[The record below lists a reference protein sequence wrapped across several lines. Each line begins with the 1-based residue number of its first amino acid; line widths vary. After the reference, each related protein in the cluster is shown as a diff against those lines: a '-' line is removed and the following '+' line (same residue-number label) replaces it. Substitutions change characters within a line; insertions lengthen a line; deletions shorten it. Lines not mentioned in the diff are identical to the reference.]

1 MEAKREMFMA
11 VRQCYNENQNMAKII
26 VKNQTIKTLSKNG
39 VDYICITD
47 ITRQK
52 NPIELETC

>member
-1 MEAKREMFMA
+1 MYANVITKIK
-11 VRQCYNENQNMAKII
+11 NMAKII
-26 VKNQTIKTLSKNG
+26 VKNQTIKTLAKNG